1 MYEETG
7 IVSEQGLSRFD
18 AHAQP
23 VPCPIC
29 GGKANGL
36 QEKGFDIIE
45 CKKCGFFEI
54 SDLFKENMAKTNL
67 RSKAISSLI
76 ADVKRFSSRNS
87 PGKFTI
93 YELEKYIMK
102 LLNC

>member
-1 MYEETG
+1 MNGETG
-7 IVSEQGLSRFD
+7 IISEQGLSRFD
-18 AHAQP
+18 TYAQRMS
-23 VPCPIC
+23 CPIC
-29 GGKANGL
+29 GKKAKGL
-36 QEKGFDIIE
+36 QEKGFDVIE

-67 RSKAISSLI
+67 GSKAISSLI
-76 ADVKRFSSRNS
+76 ADVKRYSSRNS
-87 PGKFTI
+87 PGKLTI

>member
-1 MYEETG
+1 MHEEAE
-7 IVSEQGLSRFD
+7 IISEQGLSKFD
-18 AHAQP
+18 TYAQP
-23 VPCPIC
+23 VACPIC
-29 GGKANGL
+29 GKKAKGL
-36 QEKGFDIIE
+36 QEKGFDVIE

-54 SDLFKENMAKTNL
+54 SDLFKENMAKTNI

-87 PGKFTI
+87 PGKLTI